1 MDTDKKQKIID
12 DLALALIYLTGW
24 EEKGI
29 TGEPYTRA
37 WKGYDFGALDRLK
50 EQGLI
55 DFTRT
60 AKSLN
65 LTEEGKERAAEV
77 VQELI
82 R

>member
-1 MDTDKKQKIID
+1 M
-12 DLALALIYLTGW
+12 YLTGW
-24 EEKGI
+24 EEKDI
-29 TGEPYTRA
+29 TGELYIRA
-37 WKGYDFGALDRLK
+37 WKGHDFGALDRLK

-55 DFTRT
+55 DFIRT

-65 LTEEGKERAAEV
+65 LIEEGEERAEV